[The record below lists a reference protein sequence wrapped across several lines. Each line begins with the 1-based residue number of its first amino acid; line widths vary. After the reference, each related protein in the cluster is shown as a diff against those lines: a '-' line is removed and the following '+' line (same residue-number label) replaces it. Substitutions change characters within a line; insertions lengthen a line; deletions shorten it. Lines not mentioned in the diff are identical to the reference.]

1 MLWTVE
7 AINERLDKTAQ
18 AEREIEAVI
27 AKNPEIAGW
36 EATREA
42 IEACDN
48 FRRLARLLL
57 EQLGEPREIPN
68 N

>member
-18 AEREIEAVI
+18 TEREIEAVV
-27 AKNPEIAGW
+27 AKNPEIAGR

-42 IEACDN
+42 I
-48 FRRLARLLL
+48 
-57 EQLGEPREIPN
+57 
-68 N
+68 